1 MEGEFCK
8 ASINTK
14 LVIERNLMAKAVKAN
29 LKMRIKGGQAS
40 AAPPVGSSLGQH
52 GVNMMDFINP
62 FNDQTKDRMGQN
74 LTVHITVYEDRT
86 MDLKIV
92 GTPTD
97 DLIRQKLGIDK
108 GSGRPNSEKI
118 SKKLSDTQLTEIAE
132 AKAAD
137 MNAEDVEAIKKMVA
151 GTARSMG
158 VEIEG

>member
-1 MEGEFCK
+1 
-8 ASINTK
+8 
-14 LVIERNLMAKAVKAN
+14 MAKAVKTN
-29 LKMRIKGGQAS
+29 LKMKIKGGQAS

-62 FNDQTKDRMGQN
+62 FNEQTKDRMGQT
-74 LTVHITVYEDRT
+74 LTVHITIYDDRT
-86 MDLKIV
+86 MEWRIV

-97 DLIRQKLGIDK
+97 DLIRAKLGIQK
-108 GSGRPNSEKI
+108 GSGRPNTEKV
-118 SKKLSDTQLTEIAE
+118 SKKLSDAALTEIAE

-137 MNAEDVEAIKKMVA
+137 MNADNVDSVKRMVA